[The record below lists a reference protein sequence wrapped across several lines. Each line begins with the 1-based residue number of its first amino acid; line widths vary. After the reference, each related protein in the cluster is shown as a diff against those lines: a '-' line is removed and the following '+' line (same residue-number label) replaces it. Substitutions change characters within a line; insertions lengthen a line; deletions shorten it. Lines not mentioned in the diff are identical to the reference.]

1 MPPHVNMQLL
11 DNIILQGG
19 QEQVLYPGIQAGLL
33 ITHWF
38 NPTANQSL
46 KSYQNRR
53 RLIYTPLQQS

>member
-1 MPPHVNMQLL
+1 MQLL
-11 DNIILQGG
+11 DNIVLQGG

-46 KSYQNRR
+46 KSYQNR
-53 RLIYTPLQQS
+53 